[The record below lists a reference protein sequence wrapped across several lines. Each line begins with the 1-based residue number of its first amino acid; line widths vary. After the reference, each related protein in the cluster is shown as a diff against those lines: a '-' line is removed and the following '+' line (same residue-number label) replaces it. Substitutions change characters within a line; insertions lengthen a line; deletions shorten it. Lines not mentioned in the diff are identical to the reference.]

1 MKIIRSPSVLRENLN
16 NLENIFLIPTMGNLH
31 EGHLS
36 LIKEAK
42 KLSKNIV
49 LTIFINPIQFNS
61 KHDLEN
67 YPKTLKQDISLLKD
81 IGVAILFT
89 PSTKDIFPKKINLS
103 YKMPIISN
111 ELCGKTRTGHFKGV
125 ITVIDRLFN
134 LIKPSYAIFG
144 KKDYQQLYL
153 IKRFVFESKL
163 SIKIIGAPTIRN
175 INNLAL
181 SSRNSLIND
190 KDVNNAVGLYKNLKK
205 CAESVLN
212 GLNIHDAELIAKK
225 ELTKEGW
232 KVDYFEIRRQA
243 DLKKPSDIDSK
254 LVVLGAGFFGKV
266 RLIDNI
272 EFCIPSTI

>member
-16 NLENIFLIPTMGNLH
+16 NLENISLIPTMGNLH

-67 YPKTLKQDISLLKD
+67 YPKTLKQDIGLLKN

-125 ITVIDRLFN
+125 ITVIDRLFT

-153 IKRFVFESKL
+153 IKKFVFDSRL
-163 SIKIIGAPTIRN
+163 PIKIVGAPTIRD

-181 SSRNSLIND
+181 SSRNSLLND
-190 KDVNNAVGLYKNLKK
+190 KDFNNAVGLYKNLKK
-205 CAESVLN
+205 CAESVMN
-212 GLNIHDAELIAKK
+212 GVKIYDAELIAKK

-232 KVDYFEIRRQA
+232 KIDYFEIRRQT

>member
-16 NLENIFLIPTMGNLH
+16 NLENISLIPTMGNLH

-67 YPKTLKQDISLLKD
+67 YPKTLKQDIGLLKD

-125 ITVIDRLFN
+125 ITVIDRLFT

-153 IKRFVFESKL
+153 IKKFVFDSKL
-163 SIKIIGAPTIRN
+163 PIKIVAAPTIRD

-181 SSRNSLIND
+181 SSRNSLLND

-205 CAESVLN
+205 CAESVFN

-232 KVDYFEIRRQA
+232 KIDYFEIRRQA